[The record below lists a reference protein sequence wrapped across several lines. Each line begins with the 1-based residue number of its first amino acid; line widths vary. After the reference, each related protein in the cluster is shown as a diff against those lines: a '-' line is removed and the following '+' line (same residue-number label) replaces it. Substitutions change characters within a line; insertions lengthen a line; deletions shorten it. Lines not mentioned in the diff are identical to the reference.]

1 MVVCFLWLIL
11 LVLIQIN
18 CYTDFMAKEGF
29 FTMETSLNILKNLFK
44 EELIS
49 FDKQYDELTLK
60 FKGYYLWCYVY
71 KDSEEEIGKLNLNI
85 KYEAETPLQV
95 IADFKKKALMLGL
108 KERLL

>member
-1 MVVCFLWLIL
+1 
-11 LVLIQIN
+11 
-18 CYTDFMAKEGF
+18 MAKEGF
-29 FTMETSLNILKNLFK
+29 FTMQTSLNILKNLFK
-44 EELIS
+44 EDLIS

-71 KDSEEEIGKLNLNI
+71 KDTEEEIFEEEIGKLNLNI

-108 KERLL
+108 KEILL

>member
-1 MVVCFLWLIL
+1 MTL
-11 LVLIQIN
+11 QT
-18 CYTDFMAKEGF
+18 Y
-29 FTMETSLNILKNLFK
+29 LNILKNLFK
-44 EELIS
+44 EDLIS

-71 KDSEEEIGKLNLNI
+71 KDTEEEILEEEIGKLNLNI

>member
-1 MVVCFLWLIL
+1 
-11 LVLIQIN
+11 
-18 CYTDFMAKEGF
+18 MAKEGF
-29 FTMETSLNILKNLFK
+29 FTVETSLNILKNLFK
-44 EELIS
+44 EDLIS

-71 KDSEEEIGKLNLNI
+71 KDTEEEIGKLNLNI
-85 KYEAETPLQV
+85 KYEAEAPQQV

>member
-1 MVVCFLWLIL
+1 
-11 LVLIQIN
+11 
-18 CYTDFMAKEGF
+18 MAKEGL

-44 EELIS
+44 EDLIS

-95 IADFKKKALMLGL
+95 IADFKNANQGL
-108 KERLL
+108 N

>member
-1 MVVCFLWLIL
+1 
-11 LVLIQIN
+11 
-18 CYTDFMAKEGF
+18 MAKEGF
-29 FTMETSLNILKNLFK
+29 FTMQTSLNILKNLFK

-49 FDKQYDELTLK
+49 SDKQYDELTLK

-71 KDSEEEIGKLNLNI
+71 KDTEEELGKLNLNI
-85 KYEAETPLQV
+85 KYEAETPQQV

>member
-1 MVVCFLWLIL
+1 
-11 LVLIQIN
+11 
-18 CYTDFMAKEGF
+18 MAKEGL

-44 EELIS
+44 EDLIS

-60 FKGYYLWCYVY
+60 FKGYYLWGYGY
-71 KDSEEEIGKLNLNI
+71 KDSEEDILEEEIGKLNLNI

-108 KERLL
+108 KEILL

>member
-1 MVVCFLWLIL
+1 
-11 LVLIQIN
+11 
-18 CYTDFMAKEGF
+18 MAKEGL

-44 EELIS
+44 EDLIS

-71 KDSEEEIGKLNLNI
+71 KDTEEEILEEEIGKLNLNI

-95 IADFKKKALMLGL
+95 IADFKKKALILGL
-108 KERLL
+108 KEGLL

>member
-1 MVVCFLWLIL
+1 
-11 LVLIQIN
+11 
-18 CYTDFMAKEGF
+18 MAKEVCIVKK
-29 FTMETSLNILKNLFK
+29 TSLNILKNLFK
-44 EELIS
+44 EDLIS

-71 KDSEEEIGKLNLNI
+71 KDTEEEILEEEIGKLNLNI

-108 KERLL
+108 KEGLL

>member
-1 MVVCFLWLIL
+1 
-11 LVLIQIN
+11 
-18 CYTDFMAKEGF
+18 MAKEGL

-85 KYEAETPLQV
+85 KYESETPLQV
-95 IADFKKKALMLGL
+95 IADFEKKALMLGL
-108 KERLL
+108 KEGYYDINTQET

>member
-1 MVVCFLWLIL
+1 
-11 LVLIQIN
+11 
-18 CYTDFMAKEGF
+18 MAKEVF
-29 FTMETSLNILKNLFK
+29 FTMQTSLNILKNLFK
-44 EELIS
+44 EDLIS

-71 KDSEEEIGKLNLNI
+71 KDTEEEILEEEIGKLNLNI

-108 KERLL
+108 KEGLL

>member
-1 MVVCFLWLIL
+1 
-11 LVLIQIN
+11 
-18 CYTDFMAKEGF
+18 MAKEGL

-44 EELIS
+44 EDLIS

-85 KYEAETPLQV
+85 KYEAETQLQV
-95 IADFKKKALMLGL
+95 IADFKKKALILGL
-108 KERLL
+108 KEGLL

>member
-1 MVVCFLWLIL
+1 
-11 LVLIQIN
+11 
-18 CYTDFMAKEGF
+18 MANEGF
-29 FTMETSLNILKNLFK
+29 FTVETSLNILKNLFK

-71 KDSEEEIGKLNLNI
+71 KDTEEEILEEEIGKLNSNI
-85 KYEAETPLQV
+85 NYEAETPLQV

-108 KERLL
+108 KEGLL

>member
-1 MVVCFLWLIL
+1 
-11 LVLIQIN
+11 
-18 CYTDFMAKEGF
+18 MAKEGL

-44 EELIS
+44 EDLIS

-95 IADFKKKALMLGL
+95 IADFKKKALILGL
-108 KERLL
+108 KEGLL

>member
-1 MVVCFLWLIL
+1 
-11 LVLIQIN
+11 
-18 CYTDFMAKEGF
+18 MAKEGF
-29 FTMETSLNILKNLFK
+29 FTMQTSLNILKNLFK
-44 EELIS
+44 EDLIS

-60 FKGYYLWCYVY
+60 FKGYYLWCYVC
-71 KDSEEEIGKLNLNI
+71 KDTEEEILEEDIGKLNLNI

>member
-1 MVVCFLWLIL
+1 
-11 LVLIQIN
+11 
-18 CYTDFMAKEGF
+18 MAKEGF
-29 FTMETSLNILKNLFK
+29 FTMQTSLNILKNLFK
-44 EELIS
+44 EDLIS

-71 KDSEEEIGKLNLNI
+71 KDTEEEIGKLNLNI

-108 KERLL
+108 KEGLL

>member
-1 MVVCFLWLIL
+1 
-11 LVLIQIN
+11 
-18 CYTDFMAKEGF
+18 MAKEGF
-29 FTMETSLNILKNLFK
+29 FTVETSLNILKNLFK

-49 FDKQYDELTLK
+49 FDIQYDELTLK

-71 KDSEEEIGKLNLNI
+71 KDTEEEIFEEEIGNLNI

-108 KERLL
+108 KEGLL

>member
-1 MVVCFLWLIL
+1 
-11 LVLIQIN
+11 
-18 CYTDFMAKEGF
+18 MANEGF
-29 FTMETSLNILKNLFK
+29 FTVETSLKILKNLFK
-44 EELIS
+44 EDLIS

-71 KDSEEEIGKLNLNI
+71 KDTEEEILEEEIGKLNLNI

-108 KERLL
+108 KEGLL

>member
-1 MVVCFLWLIL
+1 
-11 LVLIQIN
+11 
-18 CYTDFMAKEGF
+18 MAKEGF
-29 FTMETSLNILKNLFK
+29 FTMQTSLNILKNLFK
-44 EELIS
+44 EDLIS

-71 KDSEEEIGKLNLNI
+71 KDTEEEILEEEIVKLNFNI

>member
-1 MVVCFLWLIL
+1 
-11 LVLIQIN
+11 
-18 CYTDFMAKEGF
+18 MAKEVF
-29 FTMETSLNILKNLFK
+29 FTMQTSLNILKNLFK
-44 EELIS
+44 EDLIS

-71 KDSEEEIGKLNLNI
+71 KDTEEEILEEEIGKLNLNI
-85 KYEAETPLQV
+85 NYEAETPLQV

>member
-1 MVVCFLWLIL
+1 
-11 LVLIQIN
+11 
-18 CYTDFMAKEGF
+18 MANEGF

-71 KDSEEEIGKLNLNI
+71 KDTEEEILEEELGKLNLNI
-85 KYEAETPLQV
+85 KYEAETPQQV

-108 KERLL
+108 KEGLL

>member
-1 MVVCFLWLIL
+1 
-11 LVLIQIN
+11 
-18 CYTDFMAKEGF
+18 MAKEGL

-44 EELIS
+44 EDLIS

-71 KDSEEEIGKLNLNI
+71 KDTEEEILEEELGKLNLNI
-85 KYEAETPLQV
+85 KYEAETPQQV

-108 KERLL
+108 KEILL